1 MSNLG
6 NNIDDAILSVDW
18 QLINLVRDNIKNEQ
32 KNSFD
37 KPIIPVYSPYWRK
50 EKGLVNPNLFL
61 TGAWQ
66 SKFILNVRFPQ
77 YEIHSTDWKNS
88 KLMEKYGSNE
98 PLTAVAPSHKQAAY
112 SITNWAIGQ
121 SLRAKVLK

>member
-1 MSNLG
+1 MMNLG
-6 NNIDDAILSVDW
+6 NNINQAVLSVDW

-37 KPIIPVYSPYWRK
+37 KKITPVYSPYWK
-50 EKGLVNPNLFL
+50 EKKKLIHPNLFD

-66 SKFILNVRFPQ
+66 GSFILNVHYPQ

-88 KLMEKYGSNE
+88 KLMEKYGSKE
-98 PLTAVAPSHKQAAY
+98 PLTAVAPSHRLAAY
-112 SITNWAIGQ
+112 SITNRAIGQ